1 MLVCCIHMQKRTS
14 CTSLSI
20 AGHPSSV
27 DALVAFDEDTVL
39 TGSQDGLIRIISIL
53 PNSMLGVVGEHGD
66 FPVETLALSHDRCV
80 RDMLLCVLVLCL
92 LLFTSLCPMVRQ
104 QVAGRPHMSFGPSC
118 PVGARMSPQCPE
130 QNC

>member
-1 MLVCCIHMQKRTS
+1 MQTGP
-14 CTSLSI
+14 SLLPFH

-66 FPVETLALSHDRCV
+66 FPVEALALSHDRCACAMCPLWV
-80 RDMLLCVLVLCL
+80 YLRPSIP
-92 LLFTSLCPMVRQ
+92 TSLSSTTQ
-104 QVAGRPHMSFGPSC
+104 
-118 PVGARMSPQCPE
+118 
-130 QNC
+130 

>member
-92 LLFTSLCPMVRQ
+92 LLFTSLCPQHRVRQ
-104 QVAGRPHMSFGPSC
+104 QVAGRPHMSFGHVLPGWSTNEPSM
-118 PVGARMSPQCPE
+118 P
-130 QNC
+130 